1 MTSKIDKP
9 KSKAHQRFLAN
20 RDPKLVENDKKCL
33 FLRGGNTS
41 DLLTKVMRT
50 LYQFKKQ
57 TAVQFHQKNMLRP
70 FEDPQSLEFFSRKN
84 DTSQFI
90 FGSHNKKRPHNLTF
104 GRLFDYQILDMFEL
118 GVLEF
123 NFPEKIDISANNKPI
138 LSFTGTGWTEKS
150 EFERLRNILTDIFSL
165 EKADHVLLNGFEHVL
180 NFEMSEN
187 QEEIM
192 LNCYKVNLKK
202 SGTNLPRVEL
212 ADTEFNIKFQVRR
225 QDMGSQ
231 ELWKKAM
238 KKPKESQI
246 GQIKPKAKKNFE
258 FDDLGFQYGRI
269 HLEKQD
275 YNSMV
280 LYKRKAMKRRLP
292 EAPEEKEADAEAAA
306 DASKV
311 TKTNE

>member
-1 MTSKIDKP
+1 MTSKLDKP
-9 KSKAHQRFLAN
+9 KSKAHQRWLTN
-20 RDPKLVENDKKCL
+20 RDPKLIENDKKCL

-70 FEDPQSLEFFSRKN
+70 FEDPQSLEFFSKKN

-104 GRLFDYQILDMFEL
+104 GRLFNYSILDMFEL

-123 NFPEKIDISANNKPI
+123 NFPEKIDISANNKPV
-138 LSFTGTGWTEKS
+138 LSFTGSGWTENP

-165 EKADHVLLNGFEHVL
+165 EKADHVLMNGFEHVL
-180 NFEMSEN
+180 NFEISDNLE
-187 QEEIM
+187 QVC
-192 LNCYKVNLKK
+192 LNCYKVDLKK

-212 ADTEFNIKFQVRR
+212 KDTSFNIKFQIRR
-225 QDMGSQ
+225 QNLGST
-231 ELWKKAM
+231 ELWKKSL
-238 KKPKESQI
+238 KKPKEKQI

-275 YNSMV
+275 FNKVV
-280 LYKRKAMKRRLP
+280 LYKRKAMKRKMP
-292 EAPEEKEADAEAAA
+292 ELNVEEEEDTQKAAKI
-306 DASKV
+306 D
-311 TKTNE
+311 